1 MIAIR
6 NESEIAY
13 LRRSAEILVE
23 AFRAV
28 RGAIAPGVTT
38 AELDAIVEEAIT
50 RRGGRPAFKGYNGFP
65 ASICASIDCEVVHG
79 IPGPRRLQ
87 EGEILSIDVGVEKN
101 GFFSDAAM
109 TYAVG
114 AVSPEKADLMKA
126 TQEALHRG
134 LAACKKG
141 NYLGDIS
148 HAIQSHVEAQGY
160 SVVRDLVGHGIGTA
174 LHEEPQ
180 IPNYGM
186 PKRGPRLKNGM
197 VFAIE
202 PMVNLG
208 SYSVRFLD
216 DGWTVESIDGSPSAH
231 FEHTVVVRNDE
242 CEVLTLGIEEI

>member
-6 NESEIAY
+6 TESEIAM
-13 LRRSAEILVE
+13 LRQSAEILVE

-38 AELDAIVEEAIT
+38 ADLDAIVEEAIVK
-50 RRGGRPAFKGYNGFP
+50 RGGRPAFKGYNGFP
-65 ASICASIDCEVVHG
+65 ASICASIDREVVHG
-79 IPGPRRLQ
+79 IPGSRRLK
-87 EGEILSIDVGVEKN
+87 EGEILSVDAGVEKN
-101 GFFSDAAM
+101 GFYSDAAM
-109 TYAVG
+109 TYAIG
-114 AVSPEKADLMKA
+114 EISPEKADLMKV
-126 TQEALHRG
+126 TQDALHRG
-134 LAACKKG
+134 LAACHKG
-141 NYLGDIS
+141 KYLGDIS
-148 HAIQSHVEAQGY
+148 HAVQSHVEQNGY

-186 PKRGPRLKNGM
+186 PRRGPRLKNGM

-208 SYSVRFLD
+208 GYGVRFME
-216 DGWTVESIDGSPSAH
+216 DGWTVESTDGSPSAH
-231 FEHTVVVRNDE
+231 FEHTVVVRNDA